1 MKIEMI
7 ERCGQYFLRRRW
19 LGFIPVYWE
28 DGGLEIGW
36 WFFRYPIAS
45 KEKAEELIEGWK
57 ALSERKS
64 QYKKSKEVIL
74 RVIEFK

>member
-1 MKIEMI
+1 MI
-7 ERCGQYFLRRRW
+7 ERNGQYFLRRRW
-19 LGFIPVYWE
+19 LGFIPVYWQVGVE
-28 DGGLEIGW
+28 DGW

-45 KEKAEELIEGWK
+45 KERAEKLIEGWK

-64 QYKKSKEVIL
+64 RYKKSKEVIL

>member
-19 LGFIPVYWE
+19 LGFIPVYW
-28 DGGLEIGW
+28 DDDSDAGW
-36 WFFRYPIAS
+36 WFFRYPISS
-45 KEKAEELIEGWK
+45 KERAVELIEGWK